1 MRSWS
6 YRIFTLFVF
15 SIAFASLSYSQ
26 TKEDY
31 LDKLV
36 VSKSGLNSRLNKGVW
51 LVEINDQTKLH
62 ALREAGFNIKR
73 RLTNNLFII
82 ENTQVK
88 TTELLFNNFWAVNDQ
103 WKLSDQLLFGSQWPQ
118 ELTVQV
124 LDNNHVSDSWK
135 QIGGKT
141 YTVNAKSI
149 KDRPAFLS
157 NSNIL
162 YVGIEFNNAK
172 TETRVLDM
180 NLNPNRI
187 NAIHTQY
194 PTLDGQSIVVSIKEQ
209 AFNDTDIDLVGRT
222 VDSDLKSPDQ
232 DNHATEMAT
241 IIAGAGNSFVT
252 GRGVAKQAKITSS
265 NFENVFPDENTDYQE
280 LNVSVQNHSY
290 GTEIENLYGTK
301 AMGFDQSANDNKQ
314 LLHVFSSGNQGEATS
329 ESGDYSGIAGYANLT
344 GNFKMAKNVL
354 VVGSVDTVNNVPFFV
369 SVGPAYDGRIKPE
382 VVAYSAVGSSNSA
395 ALVSGLTALVQEKY
409 LEMNGV
415 LPTSALV
422 KSVLINT
429 ADDIGT
435 AGPDFKTGYGNV
447 NGLKSIE
454 AIASGQHFE
463 STVSQG
469 ESQGFN
475 IDLPAN
481 VSQLKITLVWN
492 DPAAEVNAS
501 KALVNDLDLTV
512 TSDEGTYQPWVLDAS
527 ASKESLALPAQKG
540 ADHTNNIEQ
549 VVVDNPAEGSYGIT
563 IEGFDVPQGPQSFAI
578 TYSYELSDQFVWT
591 SPSAGD
597 NMPYN
602 GETAGYL
609 RWEISFAGTGM
620 LEYSM
625 DNGNTWALIG
635 DNVNLKRERYRWN
648 TEDLIG
654 PAKVRMVINGA
665 SYETEIFSLSKTLRS
680 SIGFNC
686 GDSVLLQWSKDPKAQ
701 SYQLSSFDEGPYLE
715 YFTTI
720 ADTSLVVYKANGI
733 TKYSVKPIYE
743 NGFLGIGSETF
754 DYDQLGTNCYSNG
767 FVAEIEDDRIKLT
780 AYLALTYGV
789 KEIGFVRLN
798 DTNPW
803 YLNIAVGSL
812 MEIVVYDEQPEEGWN
827 EYRAIIKFDNGE
839 TLLSEVIRI
848 YYFSTTLAF
857 VFPNP
862 AEADDFLVVYTK
874 DFEGA
879 ALKFR
884 LISRTGQLILEES
897 LYSDINDVAIPN
909 IEDGLYLYQI
919 ETPEGMASGRI
930 IIQQSR

>member
-1 MRSWS
+1 MN
-6 YRIFTLFVF
+6 
-15 SIAFASLSYSQ
+15 
-26 TKEDY
+26 
-31 LDKLV
+31 KLV

-62 ALREAGFNIKR
+62 ALREAGYDIKR
-73 RLTNNLFII
+73 RVSNNLIVVGAAKL
-82 ENTQVK
+82 EPANA
-88 TTELLFNNFWAVNDQ
+88 LFLNHWAVNDQ

-124 LDNNHVSDSWK
+124 LDNNHVPDSWK

-141 YTVNAKSI
+141 YTVKAKSI

-162 YVGIEFNNAK
+162 YVGIESNNAK

-187 NAIHTQY
+187 NAIHAQY

-222 VDSDLKSPDQ
+222 VDSDLKSPDL

-354 VVGSVDTVNNVPFFV
+354 VVGSVDTVNNVHFFV

-435 AGPDFKTGYGNV
+435 ADPDFKTGYGNV
-447 NGLKSIE
+447 NGIKSIE

-512 TSDEGTYQPWVLDAS
+512 KSDEGTYQPWVLDAS

-563 IEGFDVPQGPQSFAI
+563 IEG
-578 TYSYELSDQFVWT
+578 
-591 SPSAGD
+591 
-597 NMPYN
+597 
-602 GETAGYL
+602 
-609 RWEISFAGTGM
+609 
-620 LEYSM
+620 
-625 DNGNTWALIG
+625 
-635 DNVNLKRERYRWN
+635 
-648 TEDLIG
+648 
-654 PAKVRMVINGA
+654 
-665 SYETEIFSLSKTLRS
+665 
-680 SIGFNC
+680 
-686 GDSVLLQWSKDPKAQ
+686 
-701 SYQLSSFDEGPYLE
+701 
-715 YFTTI
+715 
-720 ADTSLVVYKANGI
+720 
-733 TKYSVKPIYE
+733 
-743 NGFLGIGSETF
+743 
-754 DYDQLGTNCYSNG
+754 
-767 FVAEIEDDRIKLT
+767 
-780 AYLALTYGV
+780 
-789 KEIGFVRLN
+789 
-798 DTNPW
+798 
-803 YLNIAVGSL
+803 
-812 MEIVVYDEQPEEGWN
+812 
-827 EYRAIIKFDNGE
+827 
-839 TLLSEVIRI
+839 
-848 YYFSTTLAF
+848 
-857 VFPNP
+857 
-862 AEADDFLVVYTK
+862 
-874 DFEGA
+874 
-879 ALKFR
+879 
-884 LISRTGQLILEES
+884 
-897 LYSDINDVAIPN
+897 
-909 IEDGLYLYQI
+909 
-919 ETPEGMASGRI
+919 
-930 IIQQSR
+930 

>member
-15 SIAFASLSYSQ
+15 SIVFASLSYSQ

-36 VSKSGLNSRLNKGVW
+36 VGKNGLNSRLNKGVW

-62 ALREAGFNIKR
+62 TLREAGYDIKR
-73 RLTNNLFII
+73 RVSNNLLVV
-82 ENTQVK
+82 EATKLESANA
-88 TTELLFNNFWAVNDQ
+88 LFLNHWAVNDQ
-103 WKLSDQLLFGSQWPQ
+103 WKLSDQLLFGSQQPQ

-124 LDNNHVSDSWK
+124 LDNSHIPNNWK

-141 YTVNAKSI
+141 YKVNAKTI
-149 KDRPAFLS
+149 KDMQAFLGS
-157 NSNIL
+157 SNII
-162 YVGIEFNNAK
+162 YVGVESNDPE
-172 TETRVLDM
+172 TEARVLDM

-187 NAIHTQY
+187 NAIHAQY
-194 PTLDGQSIVVSIKEQ
+194 PTLDGQSIVVSVKEQ

-222 VDSDLKSPDQ
+222 VDSDLKSPDL

-301 AMGFDQSANDNKQ
+301 AIGFDQSANDNKQ
-314 LLHVFSSGNQGEATS
+314 LLHVFSSGNQGAATS

-354 VVGSVDTVNNVPFFV
+354 VVGSVDTVNSVPFFV

-395 ALVSGLTALVQEKY
+395 ALVSGLTVLVQEKY

-429 ADDIGT
+429 ADDVGA
-435 AGPDFKTGYGNV
+435 AGPDFKTGFGNV

-454 AIASGQHFE
+454 TIESGQYFE

-469 ESQGFN
+469 VSQSVS

-512 TSDEGTYQPWVLDAS
+512 NSGAATYLPWILDAS
-527 ASKESLALPAQKG
+527 ASKEALALPAQKG
-540 ADHTNNIEQ
+540 ADHTNNVEQ
-549 VVVDNPAEGSYGIT
+549 VVVDNPTEGSYDII
-563 IEGFDVPQGPQSFAI
+563 IEGFDVPQGPQSFSIA
-578 TYSYELSDQFVWT
+578 YSYELSDQFVWT

-609 RWEISFAGTGM
+609 RWETSFAGTGM

-654 PAKVRMVINGA
+654 LAKVRMVINGA

-686 GDSVLLQWSKDPKAQ
+686 GDSVLLQWSKDPKAE

-715 YFTTI
+715 FFTTI

-733 TKYSVKPIYE
+733 SQYNVKPVYV
-743 NGFLGIGSETF
+743 NGLVGIGSETF
-754 DYDQLGTNCYSNG
+754 NYNQLGTNCYSNG

-780 AYLALTYGV
+780 SYLSLTYGV
-789 KEIGFVRLN
+789 KEIGFIRLN

-812 MEIVVYDEQPEEGWN
+812 REIVAYDEQPEEGWN

-839 TLLSEVIRI
+839 TLETETVRI

-879 ALKFR
+879 ELKFR

-897 LYSDINDVAIPN
+897 LYSNINDVAIPN

-919 ETPEGMASGRI
+919 ETPEGLASGRI